1 MMTRFLCVLL
11 LLVFMCSCKN
21 KEEQQ
26 NEQERF
32 FPVLSFLKSQVAHVD
47 TSMYRIIKVVRRVS
61 GNDTSFVK
69 REEFRKE
76 AKDFLD
82 LPDISSKKLKDDYK
96 ETQLYDQDLDQVI
109 LNYMPKEDD
118 AEITRQEVVI
128 KPDPGGDK
136 VQSIFVNTVK
146 NSAQERTQKI
156 MLWEVD
162 KKFRI
167 TTSVQKANKEESTQT
182 IEVIWNDFAPQ
193 QQ

>member
-162 KKFRI
+162 KRFRI
-167 TTSVQKANKEESTQT
+167 TTSIQKANMPESTET
-182 IEVIWNDFAPQ
+182 VEVIWNDFAAPQ
-193 QQ
+193 

>member
-1 MMTRFLCVLL
+1 
-11 LLVFMCSCKN
+11 
-21 KEEQQ
+21 
-26 NEQERF
+26 
-32 FPVLSFLKSQVAHVD
+32 
-47 TSMYRIIKVVRRVS
+47 MYRIIKVVRRVS

-162 KKFRI
+162 KRFRI
-167 TTSVQKANKEESTQT
+167 TTSIQKANMPESTET
-182 IEVIWNDFAPQ
+182 VEVIWNDFAAPQ
-193 QQ
+193 

>member
-1 MMTRFLCVLL
+1 MTRFLCVLL

-162 KKFRI
+162 KRFRI
-167 TTSVQKANKEESTQT
+167 TTSIQKANMPESTET
-182 IEVIWNDFAPQ
+182 VEVIWNDFAAPQ
-193 QQ
+193 